1 MNAFFD
7 EPGENPNQV
16 EITRAPGGS
25 AEFVFWI
32 QNDGVFYGN
41 PQEDNAVITVR
52 TLNGINYELVI
63 DRNGILYD
71 GSESIPVP
79 MKYVLREIA
88 TGNFAT
94 NPNGDILEFSDM
106 DEANQTWLA
115 GGLVDT
121 HQIMLYALEV
131 RISLN
136 IDEDAEDGSGGTVYI
151 DVRSEYNAED
161 IKTLEVLVNIET
173 IHDLKIEAVG
183 STTQNINY
191 PDNANFELRIYNDGN
206 TNERVV
212 VVLSEGLR
220 GWIPLIPDS
229 DDIEFTLA
237 PGEFRVIVVKV
248 EPPES
253 TLTDEFEFTVSVQ
266 PEDTT

>member
-1 MNAFFD
+1 
-7 EPGENPNQV
+7 
-16 EITRAPGGS
+16 
-25 AEFVFWI
+25 
-32 QNDGVFYGN
+32 
-41 PQEDNAVITVR
+41 
-52 TLNGINYELVI
+52 
-63 DRNGILYD
+63 
-71 GSESIPVP
+71 
-79 MKYVLREIA
+79 
-88 TGNFAT
+88 
-94 NPNGDILEFSDM
+94 
-106 DEANQTWLA
+106 
-115 GGLVDT
+115 
-121 HQIMLYALEV
+121 MLYALEV
-131 RISLN
+131 KISLN

-253 TLTDEFEFTVSVQ
+253 TLSDEFEFTVSVQ
-266 PEDTT
+266 PEDTTGMIGRENIELRVVGEEGGGFLPSFSHISALSCIIIASLCSLYFQRKKLE

>member
-1 MNAFFD
+1 
-7 EPGENPNQV
+7 
-16 EITRAPGGS
+16 
-25 AEFVFWI
+25 
-32 QNDGVFYGN
+32 
-41 PQEDNAVITVR
+41 
-52 TLNGINYELVI
+52 
-63 DRNGILYD
+63 
-71 GSESIPVP
+71 
-79 MKYVLREIA
+79 
-88 TGNFAT
+88 
-94 NPNGDILEFSDM
+94 
-106 DEANQTWLA
+106 
-115 GGLVDT
+115 
-121 HQIMLYALEV
+121 
-131 RISLN
+131 LN

-253 TLTDEFEFTVSVQ
+253 TLSDEFEFTVSVQ
-266 PEDTT
+266 PEDTTGMIGRENIELKVVGEEGGGFLPSFSHISALSCITIAALCSLYFQRKKLE